1 MRNLMKEVG
10 DVLVLNTTT
19 FTFVTLAD
27 IEVLLKIVLLLMSI
41 IYTTDKYIYN
51 RKRKKNKWILIF
63 GRI

>member
-1 MRNLMKEVG
+1 MKNLMKEVG

-19 FTFVTLAD
+19 FTFVTLAN

-51 RKRKKNKWILIF
+51 RKRKKNK
-63 GRI
+63 

>member
-1 MRNLMKEVG
+1 MKEVG

-51 RKRKKNKWILIF
+51 RKRKKNK
-63 GRI
+63 

>member
-1 MRNLMKEVG
+1 MKNLMKEVG

-27 IEVLLKIVLLLMSI
+27 IEVILKIVLLLMSI

-51 RKRKKNKWILIF
+51 RKRKKNK
-63 GRI
+63 

>member
-51 RKRKKNKWILIF
+51 RKRKKNK
-63 GRI
+63 